1 MTDSERLD
9 EESVVRFAVHGAVD
23 DACRDIERRF
33 LEGEPAIVEGVQ
45 FARRTR
51 ALLEFVDDAA
61 PPPELVDRTWSAMKA
76 AIGATDRVSEID
88 VPVFRAVRFEQHLG
102 LRALT
107 GADINLVCAFGAY
120 RLSAVMHSS
129 ERPDRFG
136 LSGQI
141 VQDGARPAVGVS
153 VALLVDRVVVARTHT
168 DEFGEFEFFEH
179 DGDRFGVR
187 VGDGPSAASI
197 ELKDDSG
204 W

>member
-61 PPPELVDRTWSAMKA
+61 PPPE
-76 AIGATDRVSEID
+76 
-88 VPVFRAVRFEQHLG
+88 FEQHLG